1 MSNIDEGLPLEGS
14 PSCHGADH
22 SIVTLLDGWFI
33 GHRWARQIDLDGIR
47 FLFCRSVESQ
57 PVQGEKPIWHPRN
70 NRYDWKNPAI
80 SNVPSS
86 LGRISAG

>member
-1 MSNIDEGLPLEGS
+1 MSNVDERHPRQGR

-33 GHRWARQIDLDGIR
+33 GRRRARQIDLDGIR
-47 FLFCRSVESQ
+47 FLFCEEVESQ
-57 PVQGEKPIWHPRN
+57 PVQREKPIWHPRN

-80 SNVPSS
+80 SNVPQS
-86 LGRISAG
+86 LSRISAG